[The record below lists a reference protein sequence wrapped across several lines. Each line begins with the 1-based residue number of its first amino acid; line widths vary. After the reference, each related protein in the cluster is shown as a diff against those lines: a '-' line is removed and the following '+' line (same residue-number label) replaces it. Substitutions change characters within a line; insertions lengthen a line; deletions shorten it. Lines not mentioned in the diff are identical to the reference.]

1 MSYLVCKKCSGY
13 YKLKKGEAPNDFES
27 CECGGELKHV
37 QSFNTHLDEKLDAI
51 NEINICSECGT
62 ENITDTKHCLS
73 CGKSLND
80 IKNYET
86 ISDTSEEETL
96 KESKNSN
103 NLLRVIGII
112 TGILIVLIPAFLFV
126 NHDYSLLLL
135 VISGF
140 VISFIA
146 RGKNEDGAL
155 NGAFVGLI
163 AGFLLLIFK
172 GNLGF
177 SYDIAFDIEIIIDEM
192 IGILLLFVIFSFIGG
207 IIGIL
212 TRNYLSKTNINK

>member
-1 MSYLVCKKCSGY
+1 MSYLVCKKCSGH
-13 YKLKKGEAPNDFES
+13 YKLKKGETPYDFES

-51 NEINICSECGT
+51 NEINICPECGT
-62 ENITDTKHCLS
+62 ENIINTNHCLS
-73 CGKSLND
+73 CSKSIND
-80 IKNYET
+80 IENYET
-86 ISDTSEEETL
+86 ISDTGEKETL
-96 KESKNSN
+96 KESENSN
-103 NLLRVIGII
+103 NLIRAIGIT
-112 TGILIVLIPAFLFV
+112 TGILIVLIPTFLFV

-135 VISGF
+135 VIGGF
-140 VISFIA
+140 ASSFITG
-146 RGKNEDGAL
+146 GKNEDGAL

-172 GNLGF
+172 GNFGF
-177 SYDIAFDIEIIIDEM
+177 SYDISFDIEIIIDEI

-207 IIGIL
+207 IIVIL